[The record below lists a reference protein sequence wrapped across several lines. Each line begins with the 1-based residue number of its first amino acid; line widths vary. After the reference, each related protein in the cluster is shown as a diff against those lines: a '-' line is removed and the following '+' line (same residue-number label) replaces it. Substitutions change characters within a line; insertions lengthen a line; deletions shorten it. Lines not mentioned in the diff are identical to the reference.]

1 MACLEVSDNTIRI
14 VGSYNISKYE
24 FDGIIDGI
32 YDLHPSHPVIT
43 NRSKQSIKNEWAVHN
58 LFYNLGIMPSRTQS
72 VDFNYPL
79 TKLETTTYKCL
90 GWLSLLFIK

>member
-32 YDLHPSHPVIT
+32 YDLHPSHPVII
-43 NRSKQSIKNEWAVHN
+43 NRSKQSIK
-58 LFYNLGIMPSRTQS
+58 
-72 VDFNYPL
+72 
-79 TKLETTTYKCL
+79 K
-90 GWLSLLFIK
+90 

>member
-1 MACLEVSDNTIRI
+1 MASLEVSDNTIHI
-14 VGSYNISKYE
+14 VDSHNISKYE

-32 YDLHPSHPVIT
+32 YDLHPSHPVIN

-58 LFYNLGIMPSRTQS
+58 LFYNLGIMPSHTQS

-79 TKLETTTYKCL
+79 TKLEIITYNCL
-90 GWLSLLFIK
+90 GWLSLLLIK

>member
-1 MACLEVSDNTIRI
+1 MSSLEVSNNTIHI
-14 VGSYNISKYE
+14 VDSHNISKYE

-58 LFYNLGIMPSRTQS
+58 LFYNLGFMPSHTQS
-72 VDFNYPL
+72 VDFNYTL
-79 TKLETTTYKCL
+79 TKLETITYKCL
-90 GWLSLLFIK
+90 GWISLLLIK

>member
-1 MACLEVSDNTIRI
+1 MASLEVSDNTIRI
-14 VGSYNISKYE
+14 VDSHNISKYE

-32 YDLHPSHPVIT
+32 YDLHPSHPVIN

-79 TKLETTTYKCL
+79 TKLETITYKCL
-90 GWLSLLFIK
+90 GWLSLLLIK

>member
-1 MACLEVSDNTIRI
+1 MVSLEVSNNTIHI
-14 VGSYNISKYE
+14 EDSHNISKYE

-32 YDLHPSHPVIT
+32 YDLHPTHPVVN

-58 LFYNLGIMPSRTQS
+58 LFYNLGIMSSRTQS

-79 TKLETTTYKCL
+79 TKLETITYKCL
-90 GWLSLLFIK
+90 GWLSLLLIK